1 MIFHRSR
8 IKDNVS
14 NKVVIDNK
22 ELIKVESA
30 KYLGV
35 IIDRKLNWIDHI
47 TYVKNKISKC
57 IGIMYKA
64 RQFLSKR
71 ALLDLYYAYIYP
83 YMTYCIEVWG
93 CASQTQLNCIFLLQ
107 KKNSANN
114 EFFLLFSTYQPFISF
129 HGSSS
134 SKENIFS

>member
-1 MIFHRSR
+1 
-8 IKDNVS
+8 
-14 NKVVIDNK
+14 
-22 ELIKVESA
+22 
-30 KYLGV
+30 
-35 IIDRKLNWIDHI
+35 
-47 TYVKNKISKC
+47 
-57 IGIMYKA
+57 MYKA

-83 YMTYCIEVWG
+83 YMSYCIEVWA

-129 HGSSS
+129 YGSSS
-134 SKENIFS
+134 SKENIFL

>member
-8 IKDNVS
+8 IKQNVY
-14 NKVVIDNK
+14 NKVAIDNK

-47 TYVKNKISKC
+47 THVKNTISKG

-71 ALLDLYYAYIYP
+71 ALLDLYYGYVYP

-93 CASQTQLNCIFLLQ
+93 CASQSQLNCIFLLPT
-107 KKNSANN
+107 NSTNYG
-114 EFFLLFSTYQPFISF
+114 FFPLFSTYQPIISF
-129 HGSSS
+129 
-134 SKENIFS
+134 N

>member
-14 NKVVIDNK
+14 NKVLIDNK

-35 IIDRKLNWIDHI
+35 IIDRKLNWIDYI
-47 TYVKNKISKC
+47 TYVKNKIAKG
-57 IGIMYKA
+57 IGIMYKS
-64 RQFLSKR
+64 RQFLSKL
-71 ALLDLYYAYIYP
+71 ALLDLYYANIYP

-107 KKNSANN
+107 KK
-114 EFFLLFSTYQPFISF
+114 
-129 HGSSS
+129 
-134 SKENIFS
+134 K